1 MQRRKAIQG
10 FNFDKYPF
18 FERDIDP
25 KQRAWIEVNGE
36 AIEKN
41 VRHLRSKLSRSCQF
55 MAVVKA
61 DGYGHDA
68 KVVSEYAIKGG
79 ASELGVATLKEGIKL
94 RSSGVNNP
102 ILVLGNLY
110 TKKDLIIAFKNDLMP
125 TISSLRECL
134 ICNNIGKQFGLKY
147 SLHLKVDTGMSRLGF
162 ESDKFIQEFEKIK
175 SFENISIEGIYSHL
189 SSADE
194 DNSLDPKSSTQLQRL
209 KLREL
214 LKQINVDSDHN
225 IKIHLA
231 NSAGMLLNKDF
242 HFHMVRVGLS
252 MYGYSPLSKIEKNLC
267 LKPALC
273 LKVKVAFI
281 RVIDQGVRVS
291 YGGKFVSS
299 RKTKLAVLSIG
310 YADGVPRNLSG
321 KIKVIFKNKLYP
333 QVGSIT
339 MDQMMVDITGS
350 DEIKVGSTMVLLG
363 SEGDKTISPIDWARE
378 SNTIPWEI
386 LCSFK
391 NRLPRV
397 QVD

>member
-1 MQRRKAIQG
+1 MQIRQPNQG
-10 FNFDKYPF
+10 FNFDKYPI
-18 FERDIDP
+18 FEQNIDP
-25 KQRAWIEVNGE
+25 KQRAWIEVKGKALE
-36 AIEKN
+36 AN
-41 VRHLRSKLSRSCQF
+41 VRQLRTKLSNNCQF

-61 DGYGHDA
+61 DGYGHDS

-79 ASELGVATLKEGIKL
+79 ASQLGVATLKEGIKL
-94 RSSGVNNP
+94 RSSGVNKP

-125 TISSLRECL
+125 TISSIRECL
-134 ICNNIGKQFGLKY
+134 ICNNIGKHFGFKF

-162 ESDKFIQEFEKIK
+162 ELKKFVEQFEKIK

-194 DNSLDPKSSTQLQRL
+194 DNALDPKSITQLQRL
-209 KLREL
+209 KFNEI
-214 LKQINVDSDHN
+214 LKQINFDRN
-225 IKIHLA
+225 NEIKIHLA
-231 NSAGMLLNKDF
+231 NSAGMLINKDF

-252 MYGYSPLSKIEKNLC
+252 MYGYSPLDKIDKNLS
-267 LKPALC
+267 LKPALF
-273 LKVKVAFI
+273 LKAKVAFI
-281 RVIDQGVRVS
+281 RTIDPGVGVS
-291 YGGKFVSS
+291 YGGKFVSH
-299 RKTKLAVLSIG
+299 RKTNLAVLSIG
-310 YADGVPRNLSG
+310 YADGVQRNLSG
-321 KIKVIFKNKLYP
+321 KINVIHNDKLYP

>member
-1 MQRRKAIQG
+1 MQIQQTNQE
-10 FNFDKYPF
+10 FNFDKYPTI
-18 FERDIDP
+18 EKDIDP
-25 KQRAWIEVNGE
+25 KQRAWIEVKGNAVE
-36 AIEKN
+36 NN
-41 VRHLRSKLSRSCQF
+41 VRQLKSKLSKNCQF

-68 KVVSEYAIKGG
+68 KVVSDYAIKGG
-79 ASELGVATLKEGIKL
+79 ASQLGVATLKEGIKL
-94 RSSGVNNP
+94 RSAGVNKP
-102 ILVLGNLY
+102 ILILGNLY
-110 TKKDLIIAFKNDLMP
+110 TKGDLIICFKNDLMP
-125 TISSLRECL
+125 TISSIRECL
-134 ICNNIGKQFGLKY
+134 ICNNIGKHFESKF

-162 ESDKFIQEFEKIK
+162 ECNKFIQQFEKIQ

-194 DNSLDPKSSTQLQRL
+194 YNSLDQTSITQLQRQ
-209 KLREL
+209 KFQKI
-214 LKQINVDSDHN
+214 LKQIKFDRNHN

-231 NSAGMLLNKDF
+231 NSAGMLLSKDF

-252 MYGYSPLSKIEKNLC
+252 MYGYSPRAKIDQNIS
-267 LKPALC
+267 LKPALF

-281 RVIDQGVRVS
+281 RIIDQGVRVS
-291 YGGKFVSS
+291 YGGKFVST

-321 KIKVIFKNKLYP
+321 KIKVIFNNKFYP

-350 DEIKVGSTMVLLG
+350 DEIKIGSTMVLLG
-363 SEGDKTISPIDWARE
+363 SDGDKTISPLDWAKE

-397 QVD
+397 QVN

>member
-1 MQRRKAIQG
+1 MQIRKSNQE
-10 FNFDKYPF
+10 FNFDKYSF
-18 FERDIDP
+18 FKQDIDP
-25 KQRAWIEVNGE
+25 KQRAWIEVKGKALE
-36 AIEKN
+36 TN
-41 VRHLRSKLSRSCQF
+41 VRQLRTKLRKNCQF

-68 KVVSEYAIKGG
+68 KVVCDYAIKGG
-79 ASELGVATLKEGIKL
+79 ASELGVATLEEGIKL
-94 RSSGVNNP
+94 RSFGVKKP
-102 ILVLGNLY
+102 ILILGNLY
-110 TKKDLIIAFKNDLMP
+110 TKRDLIISFKNDLMP
-125 TISSLRECL
+125 TISSIRECL
-134 ICNNIGKQFGLKY
+134 VCNNIGKHFGLKF

-162 ESDKFIQEFEKIK
+162 ESKKFIQQFEKIK

-194 DNSLDPKSSTQLQRL
+194 NNALDSQSITQSQRL
-209 KLREL
+209 KFNEL
-214 LKQINVDSDHN
+214 LKQINFDRN
-225 IKIHLA
+225 NEIKIHLA
-231 NSAGMLLNKDF
+231 NSAGMLLSKDF

-252 MYGYSPLSKIEKNLC
+252 MYGYSPLAKIDKNLL
-267 LKPALC
+267 LKPALS

-281 RVIDQGVRVS
+281 RTIDKGVSVS
-291 YGGKFVSS
+291 YGGKFVSN

-321 KIKVIFKNKLYP
+321 KIKVIHNNKFYP

-339 MDQMMVDITGS
+339 MDQMMVDITDS
-350 DEIKVGSTMVLLG
+350 KEIKVGSIMVLLG
-363 SEGDKTISPIDWARE
+363 SDGDKTISPLEWSRK

-391 NRLPRV
+391 NRLPKV

>member
-1 MQRRKAIQG
+1 MQIRKNQR
-10 FNFDKYPF
+10 FNFDQYPT
-18 FERDIDP
+18 FENAIDP
-25 KQRAWIEVNGE
+25 KQRAWIEVKGKALE
-36 AIEKN
+36 TN
-41 VRHLRSKLSRSCQF
+41 VRQLRSKLGKNCQF

-79 ASELGVATLKEGIKL
+79 ASQLGVATLKEGIKL
-94 RSSGVNNP
+94 RSYGIKKP
-102 ILVLGNLY
+102 ILILGNLY
-110 TKKDLIIAFKNDLMP
+110 TKKDLIISFKNDLMP
-125 TISSLRECL
+125 TISSIRECL
-134 ICNNIGKQFGLKY
+134 ICNNIGKHFGLRF

-162 ESDKFIQEFEKIK
+162 ESNKFVQQFEKIK

-194 DNSLDPKSSTQLQRL
+194 DNSLDPKSFTQLQRI
-209 KLREL
+209 KFQEL
-214 LKQINVDSDHN
+214 LRQIKVDRNHN

-252 MYGYSPLSKIEKNLC
+252 MYGYSPLAKIDKNLS
-267 LKPALC
+267 LEPALF

-281 RVIDQGVRVS
+281 RIIDRGVRVS
-291 YGGKFVSS
+291 YGGKFRSS

-321 KIKVIFKNKLYP
+321 KINVIYNNKLYP

-350 DEIKVGSTMVLLG
+350 NEIKIGSTVVLLG
-363 SEGDKTISPIDWARE
+363 SDGDKTISPVDWANE

>member
-1 MQRRKAIQG
+1 MQIRQTNQR
-10 FNFDKYPF
+10 FNFDRYSNFDK
-18 FERDIDP
+18 DIDP
-25 KQRAWIEVNGE
+25 KQRAWIEVKGE
-36 AIEKN
+36 ALETN
-41 VRHLRSKLSRSCQF
+41 VRQLRTKLSKNCQF

-68 KVVSEYAIKGG
+68 KVVSDYAIKGG
-79 ASELGVATLKEGIKL
+79 ASQLGVATLKEGIKL
-94 RSSGVNNP
+94 RSFGVKKP
-102 ILVLGNLY
+102 ILILGNLY
-110 TKKDLIIAFKNDLMP
+110 TKRDLIISFKNDLMP

-134 ICNNIGKQFGLKY
+134 VCNNIGKHFGLKF

-162 ESDKFIQEFEKIK
+162 ESNKFVQQFENIK

-194 DNSLDPKSSTQLQRL
+194 DNALDPKSITQLQRI
-209 KLREL
+209 KFYEL
-214 LKQINVDSDHN
+214 IKQINLEKN
-225 IKIHLA
+225 QKIKIHLA

-252 MYGYSPLSKIEKNLC
+252 MYGYSPLAKIDKNLC
-267 LKPALC
+267 LKPALF

>member
-1 MQRRKAIQG
+1 MQIRQKNQG
-10 FNFDKYPF
+10 FNFDQYPT
-18 FERDIDP
+18 FEKDIDP
-25 KQRAWIEVNGE
+25 KQRAWIEVKGKALE
-36 AIEKN
+36 TN
-41 VRHLRSKLSRSCQF
+41 VRQLRSKLRKNCQF

-68 KVVSEYAIKGG
+68 TVVSEYAIKGG
-79 ASELGVATLKEGIKL
+79 ASQLGVATLKEGIKL
-94 RSSGVNNP
+94 RSYGIKKP
-102 ILVLGNLY
+102 ILILGNLY
-110 TKKDLIIAFKNDLMP
+110 TKKDLIISFRNELMP
-125 TISSLRECL
+125 TISSIRECL
-134 ICNNIGKQFGLKY
+134 ICNNIGKHFGLRF

-162 ESDKFIQEFEKIK
+162 ESNKFVQQFEKIK

-194 DNSLDPKSSTQLQRL
+194 DNSLDPKSCTQLQRIKFQQL
-209 KLREL
+209 LR
-214 LKQINVDSDHN
+214 QINVDRNHS

-242 HFHMVRVGLS
+242 HFNMVRVGLS
-252 MYGYSPLSKIEKNLC
+252 MYGYTPLTKIDNNLS
-267 LKPALC
+267 LKPALF
-273 LKVKVAFI
+273 LKAKVAFI
-281 RVIDQGVRVS
+281 RIIDRGVRVS
-291 YGGKFVSS
+291 YGGKFRSS

-321 KIKVIFKNKLYP
+321 KINVIYNNKLYP

-350 DEIKVGSTMVLLG
+350 NEIKIGSTVVLLG
-363 SEGDKTISPIDWARE
+363 SDGDKMISPVDWAKE